1 MKTSSLRQ
9 LQHHLSEVMRW
20 VDHGEE
26 VKITR
31 RNRVVARLLP
41 EKTSSEI
48 KVWPDFAER
57 ARIAFKSPSGKLP
70 SQIIRDDR
78 EERS

>member
-31 RNRVVARLLP
+31 RNRVVARLVP
-41 EKTSSEI
+41 EKSAPEVKI
-48 KVWPDFAER
+48 WPDFAKR
-57 ARIAFKSPSGKLP
+57 ARALCKSHSGKFP
-70 SQIIRDDR
+70 SQIIIDDR
-78 EERS
+78 EERV